1 MEGQKIQS
9 HDPIWD
15 DISRR
20 VAQANGLTE
29 KSKAEPFRPMSYPE
43 MYKKGV
49 SMQVYKAIKE
59 AHDGEEAIK
68 RKSARLGRI
77 LGVSYL
83 MLTEV
88 MQLIDEAE
96 LMMDKQFRMKSGFAH
111 AVKGINK
118 SFDEFYRNIVGHISP
133 EEMKK
138 FSADLEKFDENVRSW
153 ADLAGYKEAT
163 EEDERKSIHARAINL
178 HLDFLDKC
186 DELRT
191 RFGQDAL
198 KSLMAEIKA
207 MGDKPEKH
215 EKKVAAKFAY
225 YNAVDYICA

>member
-1 MEGQKIQS
+1 MMTETKIQR
-9 HDPIWD
+9 HDPVWD
-15 DISRR
+15 DIAKR
-20 VAQANGLTE
+20 VAQANGLNE
-29 KSKAEPFRPMSYPE
+29 KKVEPLKQMSYPE
-43 MYKKGV
+43 MYKKGI
-49 SMQVYKAIKE
+49 SMQVYKAIRE
-59 AHDGEEAIK
+59 AHDGEVAI
-68 RKSARLGRI
+68 RKKSERLGRI

-96 LMMDKQFRMKSGFAH
+96 LMMDKQFRMRSGFAH

-118 SFDEFYRNIVGHISP
+118 NFDEFYRNIVGHISH

-138 FSADLEKFDENVRSW
+138 FSADLEKLDENVRSW
-153 ADLAGYKEAT
+153 ADLAGYRQAT

-198 KSLMAEIKA
+198 ASLMAEIKA

-215 EKKVAAKFAY
+215 EKK
-225 YNAVDYICA
+225 

>member
-1 MEGQKIQS
+1 MEGQKIQR
-9 HDPIWD
+9 HDPVWD
-15 DISRR
+15 DISKR
-20 VAQANGLTE
+20 VAQANGLNE
-29 KSKAEPFRPMSYPE
+29 KKVEPLKQMSYPE
-43 MYKKGV
+43 MYKKGI
-49 SMQVYKAIKE
+49 SMQVYKAIRE
-59 AHDGEEAIK
+59 AHDGEVAI
-68 RKSARLGRI
+68 RKKSERLGRI

-96 LMMDKQFRMKSGFAH
+96 LMMDKQFRMRSGFAH

-118 SFDEFYRNIVGHISP
+118 NFDEFYRNIVGHILPS
-133 EEMKK
+133 EMKK
-138 FSADLEKFDENVRSW
+138 FSADLEKLDDNVRSW
-153 ADLAGYKEAT
+153 ADLAGYKQAT

-207 MGDKPEKH
+207 MGDKPEEG
-215 EKKVAAKFAY
+215 EKK
-225 YNAVDYICA
+225 

>member
-1 MEGQKIQS
+1 MEGQKIQR
-9 HDPIWD
+9 HDPVWD
-15 DISRR
+15 DIAKR
-20 VAQANGLTE
+20 VAQANGLNE
-29 KSKAEPFRPMSYPE
+29 KKVEPLKQMSYPE
-43 MYKKGV
+43 MYKKGI
-49 SMQVYKAIKE
+49 SMQVYKAIQE
-59 AHDGEEAIK
+59 AHDGEVAI
-68 RKSARLGRI
+68 RKKSERLGRI

-96 LMMDKQFRMKSGFAH
+96 LMMDKQFRMRSGFAH

-138 FSADLEKFDENVRSW
+138 FSADLEKLDENVRSW
-153 ADLAGYKEAT
+153 ADLAGYRQAT

-198 KSLMAEIKA
+198 ASLMTEIKA

-215 EKKVAAKFAY
+215 EKK
-225 YNAVDYICA
+225 

>member
-1 MEGQKIQS
+1 MEGQKIQR
-9 HDPIWD
+9 HDPVWD
-15 DISRR
+15 DIAKR
-20 VAQANGLTE
+20 VAQANGLNE
-29 KSKAEPFRPMSYPE
+29 KKVEPLKQMSYPE
-43 MYKKGV
+43 MYKKGI
-49 SMQVYKAIKE
+49 SMQVYKAIRE
-59 AHDGEEAIK
+59 AHDGEVTI
-68 RKSARLGRI
+68 RKKSERLGRI

-96 LMMDKQFRMKSGFAH
+96 LMMDRQFRMRSGFAH

-118 SFDEFYRNIVGHISP
+118 NFDEFYRNIVGHISP

-138 FSADLEKFDENVRSW
+138 FSADLEKLDENVRSW
-153 ADLAGYKEAT
+153 ADLAGYRQAT

-198 KSLMAEIKA
+198 ASLMAEIKA

-215 EKKVAAKFAY
+215 KKK
-225 YNAVDYICA
+225 